1 MCLLRPS
8 ALRKIFLPW
17 ASALW
22 GLCGLFGMAPL
33 LASESKPV
41 ITIAGVSE
49 AQEANIR
56 AYLSLER
63 LGCALTETQSR
74 LAQRRT
80 HNEVH
85 DALRALGH
93 YQPEIDL
100 DWRTE
105 ESCWSLQ
112 LRIQP
117 GPAVRIR
124 SLRETVQI
132 TGAGAQEAP
141 FRDLLANLP
150 MREGDVLRHD
160 QYEGLKS
167 AMTRIA
173 NTRGY
178 FDARFIEQSL
188 RVDRQ
193 ALTAD
198 IVLHFDT
205 GPRYQFGEVEL
216 QQALLRPEL
225 AARFI
230 PFKPGDFYDS
240 RDLIALQQGLLDSG
254 YFETVRVNADPQT
267 ATNHVIPVVVEF
279 TPRPRWVYL
288 AGVGASTDTG
298 PRLRLGLENR
308 RANRAGHRYESDLEL
323 SPVRSAVGL
332 NYEIPMDDPRRER
345 INLSARFKTEDTDTS
360 KSDLWQ
366 LGGAHVREHPSGWI
380 KTQALSFEREDFTI
394 GGLTRRTDLLMPA
407 LGLQRTRSD
416 HPVFPTRG
424 WRVNTSV
431 RGATQDIVSS
441 VSFLQWQGRIKL
453 IEPLGPGRFI
463 TRLDSGTTWVG
474 EFSEL
479 PGSVRFFAGG
489 DTSVRG
495 YAYQSL
501 GPTNKDG
508 RVIGGRHL
516 LAGSLEY
523 EYPLI
528 KDFSAAVFVDGG
540 NAFERLDE
548 FDARYGVGAGI
559 RWRSPIGPIRIDFAH
574 PTDSTDRFRLHLSMG
589 ADL

>member
-1 MCLLRPS
+1 MRFSCQS
-8 ALRKIFLPW
+8 AFRTISLVW
-17 ASALW
+17 ASVV
-22 GLCGLFGMAPL
+22 LCVFGASTL
-33 LASESKPV
+33 LAAEPTPV
-41 ITIAGVSE
+41 ITIEGVSE

-56 AYLSLER
+56 AYLSLDR
-63 LGCALTETQSR
+63 LGCTLTETQSR
-74 LAQRRT
+74 LAQRRA

-100 DWRTE
+100 QWRTE
-105 ESCWSLQ
+105 ETCWSLH
-112 LRIQP
+112 LHIQP
-117 GPAVRIR
+117 GPPVRIR

-132 TGAGAQEAP
+132 TGAGVQEAP
-141 FRDLLANLP
+141 FRELLANLP
-150 MREGDVLRHD
+150 MRTGDVLRHD
-160 QYEGLKS
+160 QYEALKS

-205 GPRYQFGEVEL
+205 GARYQFGEIEL
-216 QQALLRPEL
+216 QQDSLRPEL
-225 AARFI
+225 AGKFI
-230 PFKPGDFYDS
+230 PFKPGDAYDS

-254 YFETVRVNADPQT
+254 YFDTVRVNADPQS
-267 ATNHVIPVVVEF
+267 AENRVIPVVVEF

-308 RANRAGHRYESDLEL
+308 RANRAGHRYETDLEL
-323 SPVRSAVGL
+323 SPVRSSLGL

-366 LGGAHVREHPSGWI
+366 FGAAHVREYPSGWI

-394 GGLTRRTDLLMPA
+394 GGLTRRTDLLMPV

-416 HPVFPTRG
+416 HPVFPSRG

-431 RGATQDIVSS
+431 RGASEEVVSS
-441 VSFLQWQGRIKL
+441 VSFLQWQGRAKV
-453 IEPLGPGRFI
+453 IEPLGPGRVI
-463 TRLDSGTTWVG
+463 ARLDSGTTWVD

-501 GPTNKDG
+501 GPSNKDG
-508 RVIGGRHL
+508 RIIGGRHL

-523 EYPLI
+523 EYPLV

-559 RWRSPIGPIRIDFAH
+559 RWRSPIGPIRIDIAH
-574 PTDSTDRFRLHLSMG
+574 PTDSTDHFRLHLSMG